1 MAIEDAPRLP
11 AEHDE
16 PVQGIDSAKPVVRE
30 SFVDWVKNRF
40 QPGETPWGKL
50 LAGETG
56 EDDTED
62 DDTAGEVTIPN
73 KKRPSFFKGLRELII
88 PKPERIPHNRSQ
100 AESDSAVLSDNSTA
114 EYYPGSENSISS
126 ERAQESV
133 YTETRTSDT
142 VVEGT
147 NNGADVDAS
156 EEATDNEPQEIA
168 FDNGGDSYESPIYE
182 RSANIITPPISLE
195 GSGSA
200 PSAPVESI
208 QSILQRQHQLH
219 EESVGAS
226 TSEVS
231 RDVERGTPPPVS
243 SNEYYTN
250 ARNPDRHNPVP
261 GLVALDVLNYGV
273 AKHRDK
279 KNEKASIRRD
289 EAIKKEQ
296 QKIAEKNEKKLS
308 SQDLYQKELS
318 RRLEKQEKQ
327 QQERLPKVRNKEFRT
342 TLPEAN
348 SNNTKIVENNTTNNR
363 KVEQYTAVEINN
375 TQPVASIETRMPIVA
390 APDVALPSADTI
402 LHKVE
407 EAAEKNIPI
416 ETQYELRHERKGN
429 EDFSAVSSNVGLTKA
444 SAGLSTDSGT
454 HSTSATSSQRDLAQ
468 GQTSN
473 TQDYQKAAAA
483 GTLGAIFG
491 IVLFIILYVLSG

>member
-1 MAIEDAPRLP
+1 
-11 AEHDE
+11 
-16 PVQGIDSAKPVVRE
+16 
-30 SFVDWVKNRF
+30 
-40 QPGETPWGKL
+40 
-50 LAGETG
+50 
-56 EDDTED
+56 
-62 DDTAGEVTIPN
+62 
-73 KKRPSFFKGLRELII
+73 
-88 PKPERIPHNRSQ
+88 
-100 AESDSAVLSDNSTA
+100 
-114 EYYPGSENSISS
+114 
-126 ERAQESV
+126 
-133 YTETRTSDT
+133 
-142 VVEGT
+142 
-147 NNGADVDAS
+147 
-156 EEATDNEPQEIA
+156 
-168 FDNGGDSYESPIYE
+168 
-182 RSANIITPPISLE
+182 
-195 GSGSA
+195 
-200 PSAPVESI
+200 
-208 QSILQRQHQLH
+208 
-219 EESVGAS
+219 
-226 TSEVS
+226 
-231 RDVERGTPPPVS
+231 
-243 SNEYYTN
+243 
-250 ARNPDRHNPVP
+250 
-261 GLVALDVLNYGV
+261 
-273 AKHRDK
+273 
-279 KNEKASIRRD
+279 
-289 EAIKKEQ
+289 
-296 QKIAEKNEKKLS
+296 
-308 SQDLYQKELS
+308 LYQKELS

-375 TQPVASIETRMPIVA
+375 TQPAASIETRMPIVA

-491 IVLFIILYVLSG
+491 IVLFIILYVLSR